1 MRQRMFINRFLI
13 ILAAAERLAMCIQH
27 FKSKHLK
34 GWRSQSS
41 EFGHVRIFLMRED
54 QLFLGEVLSYIPH

>member
-1 MRQRMFINRFLI
+1 MRQRMFIKRFLI

-34 GWRSQSS
+34 GQRNQFG